1 MQSTNRRQIK
11 AALWDQAFIGNA
23 RVSCLMGRVVAI
35 GKCPETLPDFALKH
49 EHLPRIL
56 DTRTNVPGK
65 SALHQVYSVW
75 KV

>member
-35 GKCPETLPDFALKH
+35 RKRKGAAPGDNTWLGALVQH
-49 EHLPRIL
+49 
-56 DTRTNVPGK
+56 
-65 SALHQVYSVW
+65 
-75 KV
+75 